1 MKITT
6 FSNFFSVVEI
16 RTKLVSVSTLILA
29 TLYVTWRGQFPDPIP
44 FALMWGATLAVD
56 MGTTAFNNYFD
67 FMRGTDRHRD
77 VSEKDKVLVTAG
89 VSPGFALASAFWCFF
104 SAIVLGFIIAFS
116 GNLWV
121 IPAGALCMT
130 LGFLYTGGPYP
141 ISRTP
146 FGELFAGGC
155 LGFALFSIACGVW
168 SVPFDLSVAF
178 AALPST
184 LWIASILT
192 VNNTC
197 DIIGDRAAGRKTFS
211 ILVGAKGG
219 EIAAVTLAETGLASA
234 MIAGFFGD
242 LPRFVLYTIAA
253 ASIPIHMKFMSMHRT
268 GYSHATKG
276 VHMQN
281 ILSLF
286 LLFTLA
292 LAVGFILDLIF

>member
-1 MKITT
+1 MKSSAI
-6 FSNFFSVVEI
+6 SNFFSVVEI
-16 RTKLVSVSTLILA
+16 RTKLVSVSTLLLA
-29 TLYVTWRGQFPDPIP
+29 TLYVTWRVQFPDLVP

-67 FMRGTDRHRD
+67 FMRGTDNHRD
-77 VSEKDKVLVTAG
+77 VNEIDKVLVTSG

-104 SAIVLGFIIAFS
+104 SAIVLGVIIAFS

-121 IPAGALCMT
+121 LPVGALCMAV
-130 LGFLYTGGPYP
+130 GFLYTGGPYP

-155 LGFALFSIACGVW
+155 LGFALFVIACGVW
-168 SVPFDLSVAF
+168 SVPFDSSVAF

-197 DIIGDRAAGRKTFS
+197 DITGDRAAGRKTFS

-219 EIAAVTLAETGLASA
+219 EIAAITLAEAGLVSA
-234 MIAGFFGD
+234 MIAGFYGD
-242 LPRFVLYTIAA
+242 LPRFALYTIAA
-253 ASIPIHMKFMSMHRT
+253 ASIPIQMKFMSMHRA

-276 VHMQN
+276 LHMQN

-292 LAVGFILDLIF
+292 LSAGFLLDLIF